1 MPMHKHILVKGRVQ
15 GVGFRYFVQTKAAQ
29 QNIKGWVKN
38 LQDGNVEIEAEGS
51 EKDLE
56 LFTEEIRKGS
66 PFSHVDSLET
76 DEKETH
82 NEYSSFDIVY

>member
-1 MPMHKHILVKGRVQ
+1 MHKHILVKGRVQ

-76 DEKETH
+76 AEKETLK
-82 NEYSSFDIVY
+82 EYSSFDIVY